1 MRAGGAPLTARLG
14 AVLFDLDG
22 TLIDSAPDLAGACN
36 EMRLERGL
44 APLPYERLRRMVGSG
59 ARGMVG
65 ASFGLVPESP
75 GYLELR
81 DEFLAR
87 YEARMTRETKVFD
100 EIVPVLAWLDE
111 QGVSWGI
118 VTNKATRFAVPLV
131 AELGLAERAAT
142 LVCGDTVAHAKPH
155 PAPLLEAARR
165 LGRVADRCA
174 YVGDD
179 RRDVDAGRAAGMVTI
194 VAAWGYLGEGDA
206 PEAWGADHLIARP
219 DELPRLIGGA

>member
-1 MRAGGAPLTARLG
+1 MTDRLG

-36 EMRLERGL
+36 EMRIDRGL

-65 ASFGLVPESP
+65 ASFGLIPESP
-75 GYLELR
+75 GYAELR
-81 DEFLAR
+81 DEFLDR
-87 YEARMTRETKVFD
+87 YEARMTRETKVF
-100 EIVPVLAWLDE
+100 EAMVPVLAWLE
-111 QGVSWGI
+111 QERLSWGI
-118 VTNKATRFAVPLV
+118 VTNKATRFAAPLV
-131 AELGLAERAAT
+131 DSLGLATRAAT
-142 LVCGDTVAHAKPH
+142 LVCGDTVAHSKPH

-165 LGRVADRCA
+165 LGMAPQRCA

-179 RRDVDAGRAAGMVTI
+179 LRDVVAGRAAGMLTV

-206 PEAWGADHLIARP
+206 PGTWGADHVIEQP
-219 DELPRLIGGA
+219 DELRGLIGGP